1 MDGGHTIEQSAYV
14 TSRTVLAVFTELH
27 VQRVRLEGMLLKP
40 NMVLPGYGA
49 VLQASPGDVADATL
63 RCFRRTVPAAVPGI
77 VFLSGGQSEERAT
90 ANLNAMNARDPQPW
104 QISFSYGRALQSTAL
119 QVWAGEPAN
128 VVAAQ
133 RAFYRR
139 AQLNAAARAGRYM
152 PEMES
157 AG

>member
-1 MDGGHTIEQSAYV
+1 VPLSGVAW
-14 TSRTVLAVFTELH
+14 
-27 VQRVRLEGMLLKP
+27 
-40 NMVLPGYGA
+40 
-49 VLQASPGDVADATL
+49 DVADATL
-63 RCFRRTVPAAVPGI
+63 RGFRRTVPAAVPGI
-77 VFLSGGQSEERAT
+77 VFLSGGQTEERAT

-119 QVWAGEPAN
+119 QVRAGEPAN